1 MGVSFNISGQ
11 GKRFMPND
19 SVYVLVCPCVRVLV
33 YVWMRSKVNLA
44 ANNQVI
50 H

>member
-19 SVYVLVCPCVRVLV
+19 SVYVRVCACVRVFG
-33 YVWMRSKVNLA
+33 YVWER
-44 ANNQVI
+44 
-50 H
+50 